1 LAKKNL
7 DEILSMLNFL
17 LEDTSLPRN
26 IKRVIQEAKNTLLA
40 EQDFQTK
47 VSSTIQM
54 LVEVSEDVNMPSHI
68 RTYIWDILMRLE
80 SL

>member
-1 LAKKNL
+1 VAKKNL
-7 DEILSMLNFL
+7 DEILSMINFL
-17 LEDTSLPRN
+17 LEDTTLPRN
-26 IKRVIQEAKNTLLA
+26 IKRVIQEAKNTLLS

-47 VSSTIQM
+47 VSSAIQM

-68 RTYIWDILMRLE
+68 RTYVWDILMRLE